1 MLKREMRS
9 NISHGQFKTDK
20 LVTLE
25 FTPDELADPD
35 RRPEREEANEIN
47 YQGNMYDVVSE
58 SYVDGVLHIQCI
70 ADNKEDSLLA
80 GFLKLIKGSHHGSKK
95 HRQGVRFSF
104 GQFLLVQK
112 ISIDQFLK
120 ADTSFIFPFSGA
132 SIQEGFLPS
141 FSPPPWQVS

>member
-9 NISHGQFKTDK
+9 TISHGQFKTDK

-25 FTPDELADPD
+25 FTPEELADPAL
-35 RRPEREEANEIN
+35 RLERQEATEIN
-47 YQGNMYDVVSE
+47 YQGKMYDIVSE

-70 ADNKEDSLLA
+70 ADNEEDSLLVS
-80 GFLKLIKGSHHGSKK
+80 FLKLIRDSHHGSKK

-120 ADTSFIFPFSGA
+120 ADTSFIFPSRGS
-132 SIQEGFLPS
+132 SIQEGFLNS
-141 FSPPPWQVS
+141 FSPPPWVVS